1 MTFGICTP
9 HQIVFEAH
17 IGRREV
23 HFYEGNLMELDNLED
38 LGRDGRIILQGVLKK
53 LGAMALAALICF
65 WLGTSGGG
73 GAFVHTALNLWVA

>member
-1 MTFGICTP
+1 
-9 HQIVFEAH
+9 
-17 IGRREV
+17 
-23 HFYEGNLMELDNLED
+23 MELDNLED

-73 GAFVHTALNLWVA
+73 GAFWHTAWNLGVG